1 MSDFKTAEDFA
12 SFHAALA
19 TEGLSPEGV
28 LLGVAEPRRVPG
40 GVPDPKASLD
50 ELFGERL
57 PRLAG
62 DLAGRQRQ
70 GPKPA
75 EHAERLVREAME
87 RRLSRET
94 LRWLAA
100 EGYSLDWLFFGQGAL
115 RSQGYQPAQAEA
127 SADVPLGPGEIRLM
141 RAMAPGWSGAD
152 WAWLHG
158 GRYLR
163 REKAVPPSLA
173 IAARAVACWSIPP
186 FMPEPP
192 SCAEAFAR
200 VQAAAQA
207 IPRTRFEP
215 GDWRYGVVRRL
226 QKNPARAGLLVGVSL
241 QAAGACLA
249 GRSVPADPALKA
261 LLILCAILGRWQERG
276 LLDYL
281 DMLNDEARSRGFADL
296 GEVFK
301 KRSWG
306 WTTRARRD
314 GGAAEDGPDGPE
326 SAADGVQ
333 SQASA
338 DFRELG

>member
-1 MSDFKTAEDFA
+1 MSDFKTAAGFA
-12 SFHAALA
+12 SFHASLA
-19 TEGLSPEGV
+19 AEGLSPEGV
-28 LLGVAEPRRVPG
+28 LLGAREPRRVPG
-40 GVPDPKASLD
+40 GVADPKASLD
-50 ELFGERL
+50 ALFSERL

-62 DLAGRQRQ
+62 DLAGRQRP
-70 GPKPA
+70 GPA
-75 EHAERLVREAME
+75 TADHAEQLFREAME

-100 EGYSLDWLFFGQGAL
+100 EGYSLDWLFFGQGSL
-115 RSQGYQPAQAEA
+115 RSQGYQPLLAGAA
-127 SADVPLGPGEIRLM
+127 SDAPLGPEEIRLM

-163 REKAVPPSLA
+163 RAKAVPPSLA

-215 GDWRYGVVRRL
+215 GDWRAGVVRRL

-261 LLILCAILGRWQERG
+261 LVILQGILGRWQERG

-281 DMLNDEARSRGFADL
+281 DMLNDEARSRGFEDL
-296 GEVFK
+296 GEVFR

-306 WTTRARRD
+306 WTARGRRD
-314 GGAAEDGPDGPE
+314 AATRQGERDAGQ
-326 SAADGVQ
+326 AGVQ
-333 SQASA
+333 SQPPA